1 MLSQQRKSC
10 HNITVIIYNQGQ
22 HNLYHNKDY
31 FCRDKQNIKE
41 VNSLSQQ
48 DAEEE
53 HKKNGNKE
61 ILISIKSMSYR
72 QNLCRYRIQLNMPH
86 KVPTKLQQE
95 KARDIGKS
103 TWETVWTYASDHLQ
117 IHLQIKDQ

>member
-22 HNLYHNKDY
+22 HNLYYNKDY
-31 FCRDKQNIKE
+31 FCRDKKNIKE

-48 DAEEE
+48 DPEEE

-61 ILISIKSMSYR
+61 ILIAIKSMSYK
-72 QNLCRYRIQLNMPH
+72 QNLCDD
-86 KVPTKLQQE
+86 KE
-95 KARDIGKS
+95 FFCRDNKS
-103 TWETVWTYASDHLQ
+103 
-117 IHLQIKDQ
+117 